1 MKKIKSILAFALALS
16 MCASMAACGSSDD
29 DSDDKSDNKTTSS
42 AAAKADDESKASDET
57 SSSDESTAEDSA
69 AEEPEESSK
78 AEQEDDD
85 ASKYGYYED
94 LAAEYEA
101 NGFSQAEVTYG
112 TFMTWDNNASS
123 SHEERVYY
131 KNGKLYF
138 GLIKDDISYIM
149 CYDIN
154 TKKTT
159 ERQVDFYLSD
169 IDVAYGK
176 ILYVNSENCTVIDLE
191 DDSKSYTVDFSES
204 NVSRPDYYKCHVL
217 SSGAV
222 VGYDE
227 EDNVI
232 YYYSQETGEVNYP
245 GLTLKDSHGLEQKV
259 SGDLVASY
267 GNKLYFKV
275 NGNDE
280 GDKLYCFDLDSKQW
294 GDEPVLSGKNSRIT
308 VTGVIGKYMFFS
320 YNGYNLQQDKLYN
333 METDEV
339 VGTFSYPEGY
349 FPKYFGGD
357 SHIYADHESGTSYDI
372 ERFKKF
378 KLPID
383 GSPVDEN
390 ATVDLYSSDTEAS
403 IFPVNETYYLFIDN
417 AGIFL
422 RSYDKGPDGEEIVCV
437 FDN

>member
-1 MKKIKSILAFALALS
+1 

-232 YYYSQETGEVNYP
+232 YYYSQETGEVTYP
-245 GLTLKDSHGLEQKV
+245 GLTIKDSHGLEQKV
-259 SGDLVASY
+259 SADLVASY

-275 NGNDE
+275 NGNGE

-294 GDEPVLSGKNSRIT
+294 GEEPVLSSTDSSIT
-308 VTGVIGKYMFFS
+308 ATGVIGKYMFLS
-320 YNGYNLQQDKLYN
+320 YSGYNLQQDKLYN

-339 VGTFSYPEGY
+339 VGTFSYPEDY
-349 FPKYFGGD
+349 YPEYFGGD
-357 SHIYADHESGTSYDI
+357 SHIYADHESGTFDDI
-372 ERFKKF
+372 ERFIKF

-383 GSPVDEN
+383 GNPVDEDT
-390 ATVDLYSSDTEAS
+390 AVKLYSSDTRAS
-403 IFPVNETYYLFIDN
+403 IFPVNENYYLFIDN

>member
-16 MCASMAACGSSDD
+16 MCTSMAACGSSDD

-42 AAAKADDESKASDET
+42 AAAKADDESKTSDET
-57 SSSDESTAEDSA
+57 ASSDESTAEDSA

-275 NGNDE
+275 NGNGE

-294 GDEPVLSGKNSRIT
+294 GDEPVLSGANSSIT

-320 YNGYNLQQDKLYN
+320 YSGYNLQQDKLYN

-339 VGTFSYPEGY
+339 VGTFSYPEDY
-349 FPKYFGGD
+349 YPEYFGGD
-357 SHIYADHESGTSYDI
+357 SHIYADHESGTLDDI
-372 ERFKKF
+372 ERFIKF

-383 GSPVDEN
+383 GSPVDEDT
-390 ATVDLYSSDTEAS
+390 AVKLYSSDTRAS

>member
-16 MCASMAACGSSDD
+16 MCTSMAACGSSDD

-101 NGFSQAEVTYG
+101 NGFSQAEVTDG
-112 TFMTWDNNASS
+112 KFMNWGNDFS
-123 SHEERVYY
+123 SHDSERVYY

-138 GLIKDDISYIM
+138 GLVKDDISYIM

-176 ILYVNSENCTVIDLE
+176 ILYDDSSRHCTVVDFE
-191 DDSKSYTVDFSES
+191 DDSKSYTCEISQSYDPS
-204 NVSRPDYYKCHVL
+204 L
-217 SSGAV
+217 ISSGAL
-222 VGYDE
+222 VGYYDT
-227 EDNVI
+227 DNVL
-232 YYYSQETGEVNYP
+232 YYYSPETGEVTYP
-245 GLTLKDSHGLEQKV
+245 GLTIKDSHGLEQKV
-259 SGDLVASY
+259 SADLVASY

-349 FPKYFGGD
+349 FPEYFGGD
-357 SHIYADHESGTSYDI
+357 SHIYADHESGTFQDI

-417 AGIFL
+417 AGVFL

>member
-16 MCASMAACGSSDD
+16 MCTSMAACGSSDD

-57 SSSDESTAEDSA
+57 ASSDESTAEDPA
-69 AEEPEESSK
+69 AEEPEDSSET
-78 AEQEDDD
+78 EQDDD

-101 NGFSQAEVTYG
+101 NGFSQAEVTDG
-112 TFMTWDNNASS
+112 EFMTWRNDSS
-123 SHEERVYY
+123 SHDMERVYY

-138 GLIKDDISYIM
+138 GLVKDDISYIM

-176 ILYVNSENCTVIDLE
+176 ILYVNSKNCTVIDLE

-245 GLTLKDSHGLEQKV
+245 GLTVKDSHGLEQKV
-259 SGDLVASY
+259 SADLVASY
-267 GNKLYFKV
+267 GNKLYFEV

-294 GDEPVLSGKNSRIT
+294 GEEPVLSGKNSSIT
-308 VTGVIGKYMFFS
+308 VTGVIGKYMFLA

-339 VGTFSYPEGY
+339 VGTFSYPEDY

-357 SHIYADHESGTSYDI
+357 SHIYADHESGTHYDI
-372 ERFKKF
+372 ERFKKV

-390 ATVDLYSSDTEAS
+390 ATVDLYSSDTTAS

>member
-42 AAAKADDESKASDET
+42 AAAKADDESKTSDET

-101 NGFSQAEVTYG
+101 NGFSQAEVTDG
-112 TFMTWDNNASS
+112 KFMNWGNDFS
-123 SHEERVYY
+123 SHDSERVYY

-138 GLIKDDISYIM
+138 GLVKDDISYIM

-176 ILYVNSENCTVIDLE
+176 ILYDDSSRHCTVVDFE
-191 DDSKSYTVDFSES
+191 DDSKSYTCEISQSYDPS
-204 NVSRPDYYKCHVL
+204 L
-217 SSGAV
+217 ISSGAL
-222 VGYDE
+222 VGYYDT
-227 EDNVI
+227 DNVL
-232 YYYSQETGEVNYP
+232 YYYSPETGEVTYP
-245 GLTLKDSHGLEQKV
+245 GLTIKDSHGLEQKV
-259 SGDLVASY
+259 SADLVASY

-339 VGTFSYPEGY
+339 VGTFSYPEDY
-349 FPKYFGGD
+349 YPEYFGGQP
-357 SHIYADHESGTSYDI
+357 
-372 ERFKKF
+372 
-378 KLPID
+378 L
-383 GSPVDEN
+383 
-390 ATVDLYSSDTEAS
+390 
-403 IFPVNETYYLFIDN
+403 
-417 AGIFL
+417 
-422 RSYDKGPDGEEIVCV
+422 
-437 FDN
+437 

>member
-1 MKKIKSILAFALALS
+1 
-16 MCASMAACGSSDD
+16 
-29 DSDDKSDNKTTSS
+29 
-42 AAAKADDESKASDET
+42 
-57 SSSDESTAEDSA
+57 
-69 AEEPEESSK
+69 
-78 AEQEDDD
+78 
-85 ASKYGYYED
+85 
-94 LAAEYEA
+94 
-101 NGFSQAEVTYG
+101 
-112 TFMTWDNNASS
+112 
-123 SHEERVYY
+123 
-131 KNGKLYF
+131 
-138 GLIKDDISYIM
+138 M

-176 ILYVNSENCTVIDLE
+176 ILYDDSSRHCTVVDFE
-191 DDSKSYTVDFSES
+191 DDSKSYTCEISQSYDPS
-204 NVSRPDYYKCHVL
+204 L
-217 SSGAV
+217 ISSGAL
-222 VGYDE
+222 VGYYDT
-227 EDNVI
+227 DNVL
-232 YYYSQETGEVNYP
+232 YYYSPETGEVTYP
-245 GLTLKDSHGLEQKV
+245 GLTIKDSHGLEQKV
-259 SGDLVASY
+259 SADLVASY

-349 FPKYFGGD
+349 FPEYFGGD
-357 SHIYADHESGTSYDI
+357 SHIYADHESGTFYDI

-417 AGIFL
+417 AGVFL

>member
-16 MCASMAACGSSDD
+16 MCASIAACGSSD

-42 AAAKADDESKASDET
+42 AAAKADDKSKASDET

-69 AEEPEESSK
+69 AEEPEESSE
-78 AEQEDDD
+78 AEQEDD

-112 TFMTWDNNASS
+112 KFMNWSNDSS
-123 SHEERVYY
+123 SNDEERVYY

-138 GLIKDDISYIM
+138 GLVKDDISYIM

-169 IDVAYGK
+169 INIDVAYGK
-176 ILYVNSENCTVIDLE
+176 ILHDDFSRNCTVVDLE
-191 DDSKSYTVDFSES
+191 DDSKSYTCKISQS
-204 NVSRPDYYKCHVL
+204 YYPRL
-217 SSGAV
+217 ISSGAL
-222 VGYDE
+222 VGYYDT
-227 EDNVI
+227 DNVL
-232 YYYSQETGEVNYP
+232 YYYSPETGEVTYP
-245 GLTLKDSHGLEQKV
+245 GLTIKDSHGLEQKV

-275 NGNDE
+275 NGNGE

-294 GDEPVLSGKNSRIT
+294 GEEPVLSSTDSSIT
-308 VTGVIGKYMFFS
+308 VTGVIGKYMFLS
-320 YNGYNLQQDKLYN
+320 CNGYNLQQDKLYN

-339 VGTFSYPEGY
+339 VGTFSYPEDC

-357 SHIYADHESGTSYDI
+357 SHIYADHESGTFYDI
-372 ERFKKF
+372 EKFKKF

-390 ATVDLYSSDTEAS
+390 TAVKLYSSDTKAN
-403 IFPVNETYYLFIDN
+403 IFPVNENYYLFIDS
-417 AGIFL
+417 AGVFL

>member
-16 MCASMAACGSSDD
+16 MCTSMAACGSSDD

-57 SSSDESTAEDSA
+57 ASSDESTAEDSA

-123 SHEERVYY
+123 SHDVERVYY

-138 GLIKDDISYIM
+138 GLVKDDISYIM

-159 ERQVDFYLSD
+159 ERQVDFYFSD

-176 ILYVNSENCTVIDLE
+176 ILHDDSNRNCTVVDFE
-191 DDSKSYTVDFSES
+191 DDSKSYTCEISQSYDP
-204 NVSRPDYYKCHVL
+204 RL
-217 SSGAV
+217 ISSGAL
-222 VGYDE
+222 VGYYDT
-227 EDNVI
+227 DNVL
-232 YYYSQETGEVNYP
+232 YYYSPETGEVTYP
-245 GLTLKDSHGLEQKV
+245 GLTIKDSHGLEQKV
-259 SGDLVASY
+259 SADLVASY

-275 NGNDE
+275 NGNGE
-280 GDKLYCFDLDSKQW
+280 GDKFYCFDLDSKQW
-294 GDEPVLSGKNSRIT
+294 GEEPVLSSTSSSIT
-308 VTGVIGKYMFFS
+308 VTGVIGKYMFLS
-320 YNGYNLQQDKLYN
+320 YSEYNLQQDKLYN

-339 VGTFSYPEGY
+339 VGTFSYPEDY
-349 FPKYFGGD
+349 YPEYFGGD
-357 SHIYADHESGTSYDI
+357 SHIYADHESGTSDDI
-372 ERFKKF
+372 ERFIKF

-383 GSPVDEN
+383 GSPVDEDT
-390 ATVDLYSSDTEAS
+390 AVKLYSSDTRAS
-403 IFPVNETYYLFIDN
+403 IFPVNENYYLFIDS
-417 AGIFL
+417 AGVFL
-422 RSYDKGPDGEEIVCV
+422 RSYDKGPDDEEIVCV

>member
-1 MKKIKSILAFALALS
+1 
-16 MCASMAACGSSDD
+16 
-29 DSDDKSDNKTTSS
+29 
-42 AAAKADDESKASDET
+42 
-57 SSSDESTAEDSA
+57 
-69 AEEPEESSK
+69 
-78 AEQEDDD
+78 
-85 ASKYGYYED
+85 
-94 LAAEYEA
+94 
-101 NGFSQAEVTYG
+101 
-112 TFMTWDNNASS
+112 MTWDNNASS
-123 SHEERVYY
+123 SHDMERVYY

-159 ERQVDFYLSD
+159 ERQVDFYFSD

-176 ILYVNSENCTVIDLE
+176 ILHDDSNRNCTVVDLE
-191 DDSKSYTVDFSES
+191 DDSKSYTCEISQSYDPS
-204 NVSRPDYYKCHVL
+204 L
-217 SSGAV
+217 ISSGAL
-222 VGYDE
+222 VGYYDT
-227 EDNVI
+227 DNVL
-232 YYYSQETGEVNYP
+232 YYYSPETGEVTYP
-245 GLTLKDSHGLEQKV
+245 GLTIKDSHGLEQKV
-259 SGDLVASY
+259 SADLVASY

-275 NGNDE
+275 NGNGE

-294 GDEPVLSGKNSRIT
+294 GEEPVLSSTDSSIT

-349 FPKYFGGD
+349 FPEYFGGD
-357 SHIYADHESGTSYDI
+357 SHIYADHESGTSDDI
-372 ERFKKF
+372 ERFIKF

-383 GSPVDEN
+383 GSPVDEDT
-390 ATVDLYSSDTEAS
+390 AVKLYSSDTRAS
-403 IFPVNETYYLFIDN
+403 IFPVNENYYLFIDN

>member
-16 MCASMAACGSSDD
+16 MCTSMAACGSSDD

-57 SSSDESTAEDSA
+57 SSSDESTAEDPA
-69 AEEPEESSK
+69 AEEPEDSSK
-78 AEQEDDD
+78 AEQEED

-101 NGFSQAEVTYG
+101 NGFSLTGAGG
-112 TFMTWDNNASS
+112 TKFMTWGNDFS
-123 SHEERVYY
+123 SHDMERVYY

-138 GLIKDDISYIM
+138 GLVKDDIGYIM

-176 ILYVNSENCTVIDLE
+176 ILYVNSKNCTVIDLE

-245 GLTLKDSHGLEQKV
+245 GLTVKDSHGLEQKV
-259 SGDLVASY
+259 SADLVASY

-275 NGNDE
+275 NGNGE

-294 GDEPVLSGKNSRIT
+294 GEESVLSSTSSSIT
-308 VTGVIGKYMFFS
+308 VTGVIGKYMFLTYS
-320 YNGYNLQQDKLYN
+320 EYNLQQNKLYN

-357 SHIYADHESGTSYDI
+357 SHLFVDYESGTSYDI

-390 ATVDLYSSDTEAS
+390 ATVDLYSSDTKAN

>member
-69 AEEPEESSK
+69 AEEPEDSSK

-123 SHEERVYY
+123 SHDMERVYY

-159 ERQVDFYLSD
+159 ERQVDFYFSD

-176 ILYVNSENCTVIDLE
+176 ILHDDSNRNCTVVDLE
-191 DDSKSYTVDFSES
+191 DDSKSYTCE
-204 NVSRPDYYKCHVL
+204 
-217 SSGAV
+217 
-222 VGYDE
+222 
-227 EDNVI
+227 I
-232 YYYSQETGEVNYP
+232 SQ
-245 GLTLKDSHGLEQKV
+245 
-259 SGDLVASY
+259 
-267 GNKLYFKV
+267 
-275 NGNDE
+275 
-280 GDKLYCFDLDSKQW
+280 
-294 GDEPVLSGKNSRIT
+294 
-308 VTGVIGKYMFFS
+308 
-320 YNGYNLQQDKLYN
+320 
-333 METDEV
+333 
-339 VGTFSYPEGY
+339 
-349 FPKYFGGD
+349 
-357 SHIYADHESGTSYDI
+357 SYDPSLI
-372 ERFKKF
+372 
-378 KLPID
+378 
-383 GSPVDEN
+383 
-390 ATVDLYSSDTEAS
+390 
-403 IFPVNETYYLFIDN
+403 
-417 AGIFL
+417 
-422 RSYDKGPDGEEIVCV
+422 
-437 FDN
+437 